1 MSKDYDLVM
10 VEETETHIFWE
21 YTDGKPQMNLTLWQ
35 KTLQAKEAAENICLR
50 CGLLYGNCK
59 CPAAKGA
66 SE

>member
-35 KTLQAKEAAENICLR
+35 KTLRAKEA
-50 CGLLYGNCK
+50 
-59 CPAAKGA
+59 